1 MLVTSA
7 STVIACQE
15 TKKNSDDNNQK
26 PDPNPGE
33 GGNEGGNTEEPT
45 PDPEPGE
52 KIELSVALPN
62 KALNFIHIEDAEKPA
77 SSLPPGDDEEITDP
91 TEKAFVNISRA
102 IVKQLM
108 EINPNKTAVNPF
120 ELYVHL
126 PTLINDFGD
135 MKTIV
140 EVYSTSKTHQGQIEV
155 TFSVDIHLRYFVEYL
170 EIDLGDHYREAAGE
184 FEIIEEIPE
193 ILDSYL
199 FANVLENNPILNEA
213 RFKGRMKRKT
223 PKVEWNKEKME
234 GSIEVV
240 VEGYQGSIV
249 VTYRAYPEIT
259 EYIRNKN
266 LGGVV
271 VHEGEHDDAWYI
283 EEIMNRLYE
292 HNREWMAEI
301 DRQRVTI
308 AHHPILGTARIWIE
322 GTYGEV
328 VVSFGRWFYP
338 TETNVVTDLGEIR
351 PNREGKIT
359 PDILHQA
366 WRYKNLYLDP
376 DFIASLSDITEIG
389 ENSAIL
395 KGTYQ
400 EKEWTYTLTYKLKIR
415 N

>member
-1 MLVTSA
+1 MKKLLSLLGALGMLVTSA

-271 VHEGEHDDAWYI
+271 VHEGEHDDA
-283 EEIMNRLYE
+283 
-292 HNREWMAEI
+292 
-301 DRQRVTI
+301 
-308 AHHPILGTARIWIE
+308 
-322 GTYGEV
+322 
-328 VVSFGRWFYP
+328 
-338 TETNVVTDLGEIR
+338 
-351 PNREGKIT
+351 
-359 PDILHQA
+359 
-366 WRYKNLYLDP
+366 
-376 DFIASLSDITEIG
+376 
-389 ENSAIL
+389 
-395 KGTYQ
+395 
-400 EKEWTYTLTYKLKIR
+400 
-415 N
+415 